1 MRPVSQLHVASPAVA
16 VKPKSLVILG
26 ATGSVGRSTTD
37 VITASPENFVIEALV
52 GGKDVQALAALAR
65 KLHAKTAVI
74 ADSDGYQDLKAALAG
89 SGIEAAAGQD
99 AVNAAATR
107 ACDLVVAAI
116 SGTAGVL
123 PTHAALAAGRNVALA
138 NKESLVCAGTAV
150 LKAAASSGAH
160 VLPMDSEH
168 NAVFQALG
176 SGVAAGRPAL
186 GATRLAQHGL
196 VREIARVT
204 ITASGGPFR
213 TWGANRIAAAT
224 REEAL
229 AHPNYAM
236 GAKITIDSASM
247 MNKGLELIEAHVL
260 FGIAAEQLD
269 VLVHPQQIFHGLV
282 SFADGSVV
290 AGLAHP
296 DMRVP
301 IAHCLAW
308 PARMSAP
315 VKHLN
320 LAEIGQMTFEKP
332 DLERFPA
339 LGLAMAAMRAGS
351 GHPTALNAANEVA
364 VTAFLDRA
372 ISFGDIPSLVERALN
387 RCAQAGVLHDPQTIE
402 DALAL
407 DRIAREQTQGLLTS
421 RH

>member
-1 MRPVSQLHVASPAVA
+1 MRPISQLNVVSPIPET
-16 VKPKSLVILG
+16 KPKSLVILG
-26 ATGSVGRSTTD
+26 ATGSVGRSTAD
-37 VITASPENFVIEALV
+37 VIAAAPERFAIDALV
-52 GGKDVQALAALAR
+52 GGRDAQALAKLAR
-65 KLHAKTAVI
+65 KIGAKAAVI
-74 ADSDGYQDLKAALAG
+74 ADPSAYSDLKAALAG
-89 SGIEAAAGQD
+89 TGIAASAGAAA
-99 AVNAAATR
+99 VNEAATR

-116 SGTAGVL
+116 SGTAGVV

-150 LKAAASSGAH
+150 LRAAAASGAH

-168 NAVFQALG
+168 NAIFQALG
-176 SGVAAGRPAL
+176 SGVSAGRPGL

-196 VREIARVT
+196 ARDIAKVT

-213 TWGANRIAAAT
+213 TWGANRIGAAT
-224 REEAL
+224 PEEAL

-236 GAKITIDSASM
+236 GPKITVDSASL

-260 FGIAAEQLD
+260 FGIPADQLD

-282 SFADGSVV
+282 SFTDGSVV

-308 PARMSAP
+308 PERMPAP

-320 LAEIGQMTFEKP
+320 LATVGQMTFEAP
-332 DLERFPA
+332 DLTRFPA
-339 LGLAMAAMRAGS
+339 LGLAIAAMRAGE

-364 VTAFLDRA
+364 VAAFLRRE
-372 ISFGDIPSLVERALN
+372 IGFSDIPVLVENALN
-387 RCAQAGVLHDPQTIE
+387 ACARQGVLHDPETIA

-407 DRIAREQTQGLLTS
+407 DRIARERAQALLAT